1 MPLPFVLGAIGAKI
15 LLGTAVATGVVGA
28 AKGVKGVIDSNEAD
42 EVFERAE
49 IILENSKQ
57 KIEKHRK
64 NALKSLEDLG
74 KKKIEVAS
82 EELTQFVNEFSKI
95 KNINLSEIK
104 ENMDLINLN
113 FNENSL
119 KEMKSIGLG
128 ATSVLTG
135 VGSGIAA
142 GTLLAWGS
150 YGAVSALGV
159 ASTGTAI
166 AGLSGAA
173 ATNATLAWLG
183 GGSLAAGGGGMA
195 LGTAVL
201 GGLVAGPAL
210 LIAGGIFGAKAEE
223 KLNNAHSN
231 LSKAKK
237 IEKELEVA
245 GSELEAV
252 VLLANQMNEFL
263 EKLRNSLYISIRKI
277 KKLTAISN
285 DWNDF
290 DIEEKELIMLSL
302 KLAQLIKLLLDT
314 SVLDDAGKTNT
325 SAKEL
330 VYSKGKVGLLAS
342 QMLK

>member
-15 LLGTAVATGVVGA
+15 LLGAAVATGVVGA
-28 AKGVKGVIDSNEAD
+28 AKGVKGVVDSNEAD
-42 EVFERAE
+42 EVFQKAE
-49 IILENSKQ
+49 IILNSSKE
-57 KIEKHRK
+57 KIEKQKK
-64 NALKSLEDLG
+64 NVLKSLENLG
-74 KKKIEVAS
+74 KKKIEIGS
-82 EELTQFVNEFSKI
+82 EELTQFVSEFSKI
-95 KNINLSEIK
+95 KNINLSEVK
-104 ENMDLINLN
+104 QNMDLVNLN

-119 KEMKSIGLG
+119 KEMKSISVG

-135 VGSGIAA
+135 IGSGAAA
-142 GTLLAWGS
+142 GALLAWGS
-150 YGAVSALGV
+150 YGAVSALGA

-166 AGLSGAA
+166 AGLSGVA

-201 GGLVAGPAL
+201 GGLIAGPAL

-237 IEKELEVA
+237 IQKELEVA

-252 VLLANQMNEFL
+252 VTLANQMNEFL
-263 EKLRNSLYISIRKI
+263 EKLRNSLYISIRRM
-277 KKLTAISN
+277 KKLTAISD

-290 DIEEKELIMLSL
+290 DREEKELIMLSL
-302 KLAQLIKLLLDT
+302 KLAQVIKLLLDT
-314 SVLDDAGKTNT
+314 SVLDDTGKTNT

-330 VYSKGKVGLLAS
+330 VCSNGKISLLAN
-342 QMLK
+342 QIL